1 MIYTSSDSIGDVAS
15 LSLFGTAS
23 LSQANAD
30 AVNAYNMM
38 AADPT
43 GYLGSAT
50 VATEA
55 NFSATV
61 PSQATPDL
69 IAAVADSF
77 VGQAWNLNGCWG
89 LASTIAAEAGASL
102 PVQSTAVGLAGQ
114 ANGEWIVAYNGPAGQ
129 SGNWQS
135 MVTAGE
141 IVVFATAGGGGHIA
155 TCVAGSGSTALLVD
169 NVTYVNGSGQILNP
183 ANDGSASDVIVA
195 SPHPASQEWSAL
207 AASSVVIYELDT
219 PVVTGTTSSASL
231 VSGASLALASL
242 FSATDPV
249 EKAITKWQVYNTAS
263 SDWLAVGATDLTDN
277 TAASALTA
285 TSLASVSL
293 LAGSLAVADTLE
305 VRAYNGSYWG
315 DWTSLAVAVRAATA
329 PVVSQQTPAKAWLA
343 GQAVALTLAAGTFA
357 DPQNEV
363 LSYQAA
369 LAGGQALP
377 GWLTFDATT
386 ETFSGTA
393 PAAAQTLS
401 IVVTATDTSGLS
413 ATETVSAT
421 VIGAPVVAVATA
433 NQNWIEGKALSFVLP
448 TATFSD
454 PQNEALSCQ
463 ATLSNG
469 QALPG
474 WLTFNAATETFTG
487 TAPAAAAQVLD
498 VAVTATDTSGLSV
511 SESFNASVA
520 PAAGHGAGVAVSSA
534 PTASAQAVTSAKI
547 SVSVATSAQIWT
559 DGQDES
565 FVLPATTF
573 VDLAGSKMIFAAY
586 EGAGE
591 SVSSWLHFDAA
602 SNELYGT
609 APTGTSGT
617 IQLEVVATNTRA

>member
-1 MIYTSSDSIGDVAS
+1 
-15 LSLFGTAS
+15 
-23 LSQANAD
+23 
-30 AVNAYNMM
+30 
-38 AADPT
+38 
-43 GYLGSAT
+43 
-50 VATEA
+50 
-55 NFSATV
+55 
-61 PSQATPDL
+61 
-69 IAAVADSF
+69 
-77 VGQAWNLNGCWG
+77 
-89 LASTIAAEAGASL
+89 
-102 PVQSTAVGLAGQ
+102 
-114 ANGEWIVAYNGPAGQ
+114 
-129 SGNWQS
+129 

-315 DWTSLAVAVRAATA
+315 DWTSLAVAVTAATA

-573 VDLAGSKMIFAAY
+573 VDSAGSKMIFAAY

-617 IQLEVVATNTRA
+617 IQLEVVAADTTGMTAPDLFTLAFAPAAASTVQLPSISYIASTEPTQTAAMIALHC